1 MFRRGRDDHRN
12 QEAILENLMMSRFRL
27 EGRMVDPS
35 LNRVTHRDET
45 TQVEPKIMQ
54 VLIELA
60 DHHGQLVT
68 RDDLMARVWSGVFVT
83 DDALNRAI
91 RELRRLFDD
100 DADTPR
106 VIETI
111 RKRGYRLIAPIQL
124 TDPQEVRQ
132 IPLRHDRSAPV
143 GARDRVSGL
152 AWMAMVLV
160 IAILSA
166 GAVVRFGIGR
176 RPSAEAHVRFVPL
189 TTEPG
194 NEVAP
199 ALSPSGRLAYVAG
212 AADGRSH
219 LFAKRPPDMSAVQ
232 ITHGDAR
239 EAAPAWSPDDRHLAF
254 ARLRADT
261 CDIWILD
268 VEAGDER
275 RIAPCATRRSL
286 QMSWAPDG
294 TSLALTAGAHRLTA
308 PSRID
313 QLNIATGTAHP
324 VTAPPPGVVGDESP
338 AFSPDGHSIAFV
350 RSISGSIG
358 DVFIAPV
365 AGGEPRRITMDN
377 ADVLGLDWDSDGE
390 HVVFASERGGGISV
404 WRVAASGGEPSLVAG
419 GGAKLK
425 HPSVARR
432 TGVIAYEDWRYE
444 INIVDLPTS
453 HQGNDSPPG
462 VRVSPT
468 SDQWNFDPQI
478 SPDRSRIVFQS
489 TRSGQYE
496 LWVANRHGGGA
507 RQLTQSSTFKSF
519 PRWSPDSRHVAYAS
533 RSPEGAE
540 LSIIDVD
547 TGAVRSVATDPTSIV
562 APAWSHDGRR
572 VYYGSRRSGDW
583 QTWSV
588 HVDGAGVPE
597 AITTDGGYAAMESV
611 DGRWL
616 YTLRLDRRG
625 LWRRPTAGGPETLVT
640 DVIDAE
646 DWANVAV
653 ADHAL
658 FFITRPDDGD
668 PQLAA
673 LEDTSN
679 ALRLLTRLPDF
690 AWSGLA
696 VSSDGARVLYAHAD
710 HRDSNIVGMLR
721 RP

>member
-1 MFRRGRDDHRN
+1 
-12 QEAILENLMMSRFRL
+12 MMSRFRL
-27 EGRMVDPS
+27 EGRVVDPS
-35 LNRVTHRDET
+35 LNRVTHGDET
-45 TQVEPKIMQ
+45 TQVEPKIMR
-54 VLIELA
+54 VLMELV

-100 DADTPR
+100 NAETPR

-111 RKRGYRLIAPIQL
+111 RKRGYRLIAPIES
-124 TDPQEVRQ
+124 TTVEDGRQ
-132 IPLRHDRSAPV
+132 GSSPEDRPPVAAPPR
-143 GARDRVSGL
+143 ASGR
-152 AWMAMVLV
+152 AWMAVALV
-160 IAILSA
+160 VAILCT
-166 GAVVRFGIGR
+166 GAFVRFGIGR
-176 RPSAEAHVRFVPL
+176 RPSAEAHVRFMPL

-199 ALSPSGRLAYVAG
+199 ALSPSGRLAYVAA

-239 EAAPAWSPDDRHLAF
+239 ETAPAWSSDDRHLAF

-268 VEAGDER
+268 VEAHAER
-275 RIAPCATRRSL
+275 RIAPCATRESL

-294 TSLALTAGAHRLTA
+294 ASLAVTAGSHRLTG

-313 QLNIATGTAHP
+313 QLNIANGTTHP
-324 VTAPPPGVVGDESP
+324 VTMPPPGVVGDESP
-338 AFSPDGHSIAFV
+338 AFSPDGRSIAFV

-358 DVFIAPV
+358 DVYIAPV

-377 ADVLGLDWDSDGE
+377 ADVLGLDWDRDGE
-390 HVVFASERGGGISV
+390 HIVFSSERGGGISV

-425 HPSVARR
+425 HPSVARG
-432 TGVIAYEDWRYE
+432 TGAIAYEDWRYD
-444 INIVDLPTS
+444 INIVELPTS
-453 HQGNDSPPG
+453 HDGGDYSRPAE
-462 VRVSPT
+462 RVSPT

-478 SPDRSRIVFQS
+478 SPDGSRVAFES

-496 LWVANRHGGGA
+496 LWVADREGGSA
-507 RQLTQSSTFKSF
+507 RQLTHSDTFKSL
-519 PRWSPDSRHVAYAS
+519 PRWSPDGRHVAYAS

-540 LSIIDVD
+540 LSVIDVE
-547 TGAVRSVATDPTSIV
+547 TGALRPIATDPTSIV
-562 APAWSHDGRR
+562 APAWSHDGQRI
-572 VYYGSRRSGDW
+572 YYGSRRSGEW
-583 QTWSV
+583 HTWSAR
-588 HVDGAGVPE
+588 VDGHGAPE
-597 AITTDGGYAAMESV
+597 ATAADRGYAAMESL
-611 DGRWL
+611 DGQWL
-616 YTLRLDRRG
+616 YTLSLDRRG

-640 DVIDAE
+640 DAIDAE
-646 DWANVAV
+646 DWANVAI
-653 ADHAL
+653 ADHAI

-673 LEDTSN
+673 LDEKSHTV
-679 ALRLLTRLPDF
+679 RVLTRLPDF

-696 VSSDGARVLYAHAD
+696 VSRDGARVLYAHAD
-710 HRDSNIVGMLR
+710 HRESNIVGMLR